1 MAPVHRIEPDE
12 DSDDVAMEAAVAMTE
27 PLSTRAA
34 NQPRGLLKE
43 TPITLQSHHF
53 GLPQTKTVVL
63 TQTSYLSA
71 IAPETTN
78 DTTEFKMRLNTP
90 VDWFITTGFTTPA
103 SGAAYDPGLFTV
115 IMPVKN
121 TAVWPVT
128 ASQVDF
134 PNDLSNNESPQW
146 RTFWEKQYQYYTV
159 LGLEYELTFQN
170 PQVNASCD
178 IVVATY
184 QDSYSANNATNIHP
198 PGVAMGYMEQWP
210 DVKFRRV
217 ASASE
222 NRAQAF
228 ETIKGFYR
236 PGQNKNPVEND
247 EDIKTWT
254 KVGSLPSLT
263 ETMTVALSK
272 AWDNAIVEPTGLN
285 IRIDMRWIVQYK
297 DTWPILHWPA
307 TISDQISYNITLPQ
321 DITYIK

>member
-1 MAPVHRIEPDE
+1 
-12 DSDDVAMEAAVAMTE
+12 
-27 PLSTRAA
+27 
-34 NQPRGLLKE
+34 
-43 TPITLQSHHF
+43 
-53 GLPQTKTVVL
+53 
-63 TQTSYLSA
+63 
-71 IAPETTN
+71 
-78 DTTEFKMRLNTP
+78 
-90 VDWFITTGFTTPA
+90 
-103 SGAAYDPGLFTV
+103 
-115 IMPVKN
+115 
-121 TAVWPVT
+121 
-128 ASQVDF
+128 
-134 PNDLSNNESPQW
+134 
-146 RTFWEKQYQYYTV
+146 
-159 LGLEYELTFQN
+159 
-170 PQVNASCD
+170 
-178 IVVATY
+178 
-184 QDSYSANNATNIHP
+184 
-198 PGVAMGYMEQWP
+198 MGYMEQWP

-236 PGQNKNPVEND
+236 PGQNKNSVEND

-307 TISDQISYNITLPQ
+307 TISDQISYNITVPQ